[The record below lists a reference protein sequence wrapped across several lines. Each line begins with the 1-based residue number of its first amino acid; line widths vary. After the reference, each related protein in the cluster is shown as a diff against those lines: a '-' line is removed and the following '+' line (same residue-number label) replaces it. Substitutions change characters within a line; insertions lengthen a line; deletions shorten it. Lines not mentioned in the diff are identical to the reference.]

1 MSSCQNESRDCG
13 LCGVV
18 ISIDR
23 ALYFGEH
30 GLGGKSRIT

>member
-1 MSSCQNESRDCG
+1 MSSYQNESRDCG

-18 ISIDR
+18 ISIDGV
-23 ALYFGEH
+23 LYFGEH